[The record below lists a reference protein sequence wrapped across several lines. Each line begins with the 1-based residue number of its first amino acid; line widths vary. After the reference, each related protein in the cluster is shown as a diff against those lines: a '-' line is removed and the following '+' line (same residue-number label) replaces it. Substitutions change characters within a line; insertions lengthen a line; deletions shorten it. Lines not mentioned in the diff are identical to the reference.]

1 MKRATCSVTSFKDLK
16 KALDAVRERGASRAA
31 QKDVSSGTRE
41 APSSRSC
48 EGRGIDSPSVEAAAV
63 QDTHGD
69 QNLFQEAMADVKEI
83 REFREMPFRTP
94 VRAAR
99 RQSCPGEDVLDALKD
114 LVEGRRRMNIR
125 DTGEY
130 IEWTGPRTRKDVTER
145 LHEGHF
151 SVQDYVDLHGMS
163 LAEAEAALTAFMR
176 QSLSRGFFC
185 VKVIHGRGLRSPGG
199 PVLKKA
205 IQKWLQTSFSKW
217 VVAYAS
223 AKDCDGGL
231 GATYVILRTR

>member
-1 MKRATCSVTSFKDLK
+1 
-16 KALDAVRERGASRAA
+16 
-31 QKDVSSGTRE
+31 
-41 APSSRSC
+41 
-48 EGRGIDSPSVEAAAV
+48 
-63 QDTHGD
+63 
-69 QNLFQEAMADVKEI
+69 MADVKEI
-83 REFREMPFRTP
+83 PEFREIPFRTP
-94 VRAAR
+94 VKVER
-99 RQSCPGEDVLDALKD
+99 RQPCLEEDVLTALKD

-130 IEWTGPRTRKDVTER
+130 IEWRGPRTRKDVTEK
-145 LHEGHF
+145 LHGGHF

-163 LAEAEAALTAFMR
+163 LAEADAALTAFIKAAV
-176 QSLSRGFFC
+176 SRGYFC

-205 IQKWLQTSFSKW
+205 VQKWLQTSFSRW

-231 GATYVILRTR
+231 GATYVILKAR